1 MGIIKE
7 LIKAQDNGLSFGN
20 YELAQKT
27 KKSDFSFAGDI
38 YKVKTFKDITRL
50 EKNEL
55 LVYESEPGTAVT
67 DFVMKADGVEFRVEG
82 PKTAQIILGLE
93 EEAEYDVYLGD
104 VQVDRL
110 RTNLGGKLSINVEL
124 RGKPVKVKVVKS

>member
-124 RGKPVKVKVVKS
+124 GGKPVKVKVVKS

>member
-7 LIKAQDNGLSFGN
+7 LIKAGDNGLSFGN

-124 RGKPVKVKVVKS
+124 GGKPVKVKVVKS

>member
-7 LIKAQDNGLSFGN
+7 LIKAQGNGLSFGN

-124 RGKPVKVKVVKS
+124 GGKPVKVKVVKS